1 MDHRIA
7 RDVRCLKLYAVCS
20 TLATGVLATA
30 AFVRGPQ
37 RQRFQEIDVERI
49 NVVEKDGKLR
59 MVISNRGRSTGPI
72 AYGKP
77 FGYAGG
83 TRPGII
89 FFNDEETENGG
100 LTFSGKTENGKFNAV
115 GHLSFDQY
123 NQDQVLYLQYID
135 NNGER
140 RMGLTI
146 ADRADVPIT
155 QMVAQFDS
163 ANQLPEPQKTAA
175 LRKLRETPRDGV
187 PLFAQRVYV
196 GRDRTKA
203 AVVNLAD
210 RMGRTRLRLVVD
222 SLGTPSLEF
231 LDEAGRVTARLPE
244 PAR

>member
-1 MDHRIA
+1 M
-7 RDVRCLKLYAVCS
+7 
-20 TLATGVLATA
+20 
-30 AFVRGPQ
+30 
-37 RQRFQEIDVERI
+37 
-49 NVVEKDGKLR
+49 
-59 MVISNRGRSTGPI
+59 
-72 AYGKP
+72 
-77 FGYAGG
+77 
-83 TRPGII
+83 
-89 FFNDEETENGG
+89 
-100 LTFSGKTENGKFNAV
+100 
-115 GHLSFDQY
+115 
-123 NQDQVLYLQYID
+123 LYLQYID